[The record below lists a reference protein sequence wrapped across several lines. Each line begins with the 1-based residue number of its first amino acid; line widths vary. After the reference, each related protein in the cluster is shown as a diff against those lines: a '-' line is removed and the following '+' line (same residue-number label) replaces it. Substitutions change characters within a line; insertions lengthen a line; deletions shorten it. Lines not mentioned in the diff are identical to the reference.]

1 MAAGCRQIPQRH
13 RKDNQPLFSR
23 DPWQIQESV
32 GSFCAEDSAGG
43 TEGRL
48 FCGSGFAVSGVE
60 SDSLGAGWGSTS
72 DSPFAWDSGSSGG

>member
-1 MAAGCRQIPQRH
+1 M
-13 RKDNQPLFSR
+13 
-23 DPWQIQESV
+23 V

-48 FCGSGFAVSGVE
+48 FCGSGFAVSGVD

-72 DSPFAWDSGSSGG
+72 DSPITWDSGENTVLIKVTNGSASETYTITVTKS